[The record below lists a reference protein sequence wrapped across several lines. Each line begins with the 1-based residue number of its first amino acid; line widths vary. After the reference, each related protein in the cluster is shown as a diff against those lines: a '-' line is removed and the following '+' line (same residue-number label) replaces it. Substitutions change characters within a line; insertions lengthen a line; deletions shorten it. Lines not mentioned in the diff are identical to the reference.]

1 MSATLRWR
9 PRLARGNI
17 INTFAEPQ
25 RFLDVLTILTGG
37 SLLLDEHH
45 IPGLLALAKAG
56 GGEDD
61 KAFKALIEAIK
72 RHHEILVEAT
82 Y

>member
-9 PRLARGNI
+9 PRYAKGNI
-17 INTFAEPQ
+17 INTSAPQ
-25 RFLDVLTILTGG
+25 RFLEVLGALAGG
-37 SLLLDEHH
+37 SPLLDEQH
-45 IPGLLALAKAG
+45 IPGLLALARAG
-56 GGEDD
+56 GGEDE
-61 KAFKALIEAIK
+61 KAFNALVEAIK